1 MRALLKDGHR
11 ERLGEVEIDLAN
23 RPTRVHIDEADRD
36 VFLNWEGAVDDA
48 GQLRKCLACGCSD
61 MYAEK
66 AFPQVTGF
74 VVVLAF
80 TGAALGLLGNDV
92 PPPVLVAMTLVLIAD
107 VAILVFSRVRLV
119 CYQCRSIYRDLTIA
133 RYHRSWDRSI
143 ADRHPQPP
151 KPSSQKTA
159 QSSASGQSE
168 EGGSAGQT
176 ASQQPARLD
185 TRSQV
190 TP

>member
-1 MRALLKDGHR
+1 MRALLRDEHR
-11 ERLGEVEIDLAN
+11 ERLGEVEIDLTD
-23 RPTRVHIDEADRD
+23 RPTRVHIDETDRD

-48 GQLRKCLACGCSD
+48 GQLRKCLACGCGE

-92 PPPVLVAMTLVLIAD
+92 PPPVLVAMTIVLIAD

-119 CYQCRSIYRDLTIA
+119 CYQCRSIDRDLTIA
-133 RYHRSWDRSI
+133 RYHRSWDRSV
-143 ADRHPQPP
+143 ADRYPLPTKPAAEATTSSTGSGSQPAAESS
-151 KPSSQKTA
+151 PSQR
-159 QSSASGQSE
+159 
-168 EGGSAGQT
+168 
-176 ASQQPARLD
+176 PARLD
-185 TRSQV
+185 SRSQV